1 MIGKNETDLS
11 AENSPDATLVGR
23 DMHGISPAAH
33 ERMLNKA
40 LADLRSDLE
49 AKSSADRRAD
59 QAVLELMQA
68 KIAEFE
74 RRLADPAA
82 AFAEYTAK
90 ITQLEKLLEDTTG
103 ATADIGENRIKAAQ
117 AAAEA
122 GDFSEADTIF
132 AEVEALEAKAVKRA
146 SDAAFGRGLIAE
158 EQVRWGDAADHF
170 ANAARLQPN
179 YDTLIKAGTYLWRAG
194 RHGDAIRVE
203 EELVSLARAEFGDG
217 SEKTAVALNNLA
229 ESYRA
234 AGRYAEAEPLYREA
248 LKITRKTLGA
258 GHPEYAIRLNNLAL
272 LLRDK
277 GDYVGAEPLYREALE
292 ITRKTLG
299 EGHPSY
305 AIRLNNLAALLKAKG
320 DYVGAEPL
328 FREALEIDRKT
339 LGEGHSDY
347 AIDLNNLAGLLR
359 AKGDY
364 VGAEPLYRQ
373 AVAVMEAALG
383 VEHPNTVTVRGNLE
397 RFFWRIRRRGG
408 ETAVPHV
415 MRQSLSGWRF
425 W

>member
-203 EELVSLARAEFGDG
+203 EELVSLARAQFGNG
-217 SEKTAVALNNLA
+217 SEETAVALNNLA

-234 AGRYAEAEPLYREA
+234 AGRYAEAEPLFRQA
-248 LKITRKTLGA
+248 LEITRKTLGE
-258 GHPEYAIRLNNLAL
+258 GHSEYAKHLNNLAGL
-272 LLRDK
+272 LQDK
-277 GDYVGAEPLYREALE
+277 GDYAGAEPLFRQALE
-292 ITRKTLG
+292 IDRKTLG

-328 FREALEIDRKT
+328 
-339 LGEGHSDY
+339 
-347 AIDLNNLAGLLR
+347 
-359 AKGDY
+359 
-364 VGAEPLYRQ
+364 YRD

-383 VEHPNTVTVRGNLE
+383 VEHPNSKTLRENLE
-397 RFFWRIRRRGG
+397 RFLVEKASR
-408 ETAVPHV
+408 
-415 MRQSLSGWRF
+415 
-425 W
+425 